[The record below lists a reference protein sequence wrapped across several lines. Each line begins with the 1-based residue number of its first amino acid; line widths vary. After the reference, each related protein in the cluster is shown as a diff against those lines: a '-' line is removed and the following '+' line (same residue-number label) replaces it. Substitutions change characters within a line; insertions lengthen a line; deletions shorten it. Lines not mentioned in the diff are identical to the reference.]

1 MNKKTL
7 IILGI
12 VAVVAVGLVAI
23 STLFLTQSNQDNRSS
38 ADQPTPPI
46 IPPSVSPVV
55 DNTFGTSDVD
65 TTTPTPSDTITP
77 TPSATPTAA
86 PQTQQTSCQQPS
98 QVTNVKV
105 QFPGC
110 DSSGQCSFVQATCNW
125 DANTDATSYTLTVT
139 EVETNTVVLNQSEPA
154 GTTQVFF
161 NINQGKTY
169 RCDVSAVNSCG
180 AVSVAASDQLL
191 CEANGLVNPTP
202 TITEAPT
209 ASPTA
214 VITAT
219 ETPRPT
225 LPPTG
230 PAYSMVIGV
239 VAAVGIILFG
249 GILFIL

>member
-1 MNKKTL
+1 MNKKTI

-12 VAVVAVGLVAI
+12 VAFVAVGLVAA
-23 STLFLTQSNQDNRSS
+23 STLFLTQTNQDNRSS
-38 ADQPTPPI
+38 ADEPTPPI
-46 IPPSVSPVV
+46 IPPSVSPVA
-55 DNTFGTSDVD
+55 DTSFGTSTVD
-65 TTTPTPSDTITP
+65 TTTPTPTDTLTP
-77 TPSATPTAA
+77 TATPTVA

-105 QFPGC
+105 TYPYI
-110 DSSGQCSFVQATCNW
+110 DSNGTAQFVQAGCSW
-125 DANTDATSYTLTVT
+125 DANADATSYTLTVT

-154 GTTQVFF
+154 GTTQVAF

-191 CEANGLVNPTP
+191 CSADGLVNPTP

-214 VITAT
+214 TLPPAT

-230 PAYSMVIGV
+230 PAYSMIIGV
-239 VAAVGIILFG
+239 AAAVGIILFG

>member
-1 MNKKTL
+1 MNKKTI

-12 VAVVAVGLVAI
+12 VALVAVGLVGI
-23 STLFLTQSNQDNRSS
+23 STMFLTQSNQDNRSS
-38 ADQPTPPI
+38 ANEPTPPI
-46 IPPSVSPVV
+46 IPPSVSPIA
-55 DNTFGTSDVD
+55 DTSFGTSAVD
-65 TTTPTPSDTITP
+65 TTTPTPTDTL
-77 TPSATPTAA
+77 TPTASPTPTLA
-86 PQTQQTSCQQPS
+86 AQTSCQQPS
-98 QVTNVKV
+98 QVSNVKV
-105 QFPGC
+105 QFPYI
-110 DSSGQCSFVQATCNW
+110 DSNGTSHFVQASCNW
-125 DANTDATSYTLTVT
+125 DANADAASYTLKVT
-139 EVETNTVVLNQSEPA
+139 EVETNTVVLDQSEPA
-154 GTTQVFF
+154 GTTQVAFD
-161 NINQGKTY
+161 INQGKTY

-214 VITAT
+214 VLTAT

-239 VAAVGIILFG
+239 AAAVGIILFG